1 MGRQPN
7 ARKQLFQSP
16 AATNCMKRIT
26 IVVYKQVGLH
36 CRSSLAT
43 APKVTANQ
51 TVKQWSKRVV
61 PKTIE
66 ISCKRV
72 TASRHVSQQSSKVG
86 PNNVSKNAK
95 RTVTKTTTN
104 CMRGEFTKTRKKNH
118 QWPATVKV
126 KKTGKLWS
134 TASLVMKVTHC
145 WPTCLIVKSK
155 KKVTMLNRTLKVSMR
170 WRISLKIFITN
181 VNGVK

>member
-1 MGRQPN
+1 MVVNCVSHKYEILSTALIKVCLFNAVNRMGRQPN

-126 KKTGKLWS
+126 KKNRKALVYRQSSDEGD
-134 TASLVMKVTHC
+134 SLLAYV
-145 WPTCLIVKSK
+145 PNSEE
-155 KKVTMLNRTLKVSMR
+155 
-170 WRISLKIFITN
+170 
-181 VNGVK
+181 